1 MTVMFSRIGTPHA
14 GRQQEAM
21 IYARKR
27 CDAVNQVFA
36 LHAQVYA
43 RFGGPAGQVVMLET
57 FENMAALEKLKM
69 ASMDPANHAKLP
81 VAADGVFQSVEEH
94 IWIQL

>member
-14 GRQQEAM
+14 GHQQAAM
-21 IYARKR
+21 VYAKQR
-27 CDAVNQVFA
+27 CEAVNKVFA
-36 LHAQVYA
+36 LHAHVYA

-57 FENMAALEKLKM
+57 FENMAALEKLKL

-81 VAADGVFQSVEEH
+81 VAPEGVFQSVEEH
-94 IWIQL
+94 IWIEL

>member
-1 MTVMFSRIGTPHA
+1 MTVMFTRIGTPHA
-14 GRQQEAM
+14 GHQQDAM
-21 IYARKR
+21 VYAKKR
-27 CDAVNQVFA
+27 CEAVNQVYA

-69 ASMDPANHAKLP
+69 ATMDPANNAKIP
-81 VAADGVFQSVEEH
+81 VAPEGVFQSVEEH
-94 IWIQL
+94 IWIKL